1 MLNMNIKTKQKN
13 EKIHFLIVF
22 IMMILHKVFYVF
34 ICISIYYTNA
44 STPIEQVMEK
54 LIQLI
59 SNEQVN

>member
-1 MLNMNIKTKQKN
+1 MNIKREDSK
-13 EKIHFLIVF
+13 EIFYFILI
-22 IMMILHKVFYVF
+22 MLLYKSFYLF